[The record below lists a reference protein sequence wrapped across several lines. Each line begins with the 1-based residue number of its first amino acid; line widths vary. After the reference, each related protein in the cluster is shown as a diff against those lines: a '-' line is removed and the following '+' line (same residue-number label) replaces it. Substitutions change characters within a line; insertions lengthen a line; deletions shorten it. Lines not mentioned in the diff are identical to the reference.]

1 MEAIS
6 SNGRNGIVQAYGKH
20 EPSTHI
26 STSRSSDTPTTTNLT
41 DLSDLAKRAETTGE
55 DVRPDVIKRAQAL
68 LADPN
73 WPNDSDLEGLSEKLL
88 TTEDFSG

>member
-6 SNGRNGIVQAYGKH
+6 SSGRSAIVQAYGKH
-20 EPSTHI
+20 EPSTLS
-26 STSRSSDTPTTTNLT
+26 STNRSSDTPTTSSLT
-41 DLSDLAKRAETTGE
+41 DLSDLAKRAESSGE
-55 DVRPDVIKRAQAL
+55 DIRPDVIKRAQAL